1 MLDTLTNKTHQTA
14 VTVAGFSGL
23 SLAELRGLRW
33 ENIGKDVLTVQ
44 RTYWHRE
51 EGETKTAARKAE
63 VPLIPQVSEIL
74 KAHRKR
80 NPNTQF
86 VFEGPYFRP
95 LDLAT
100 MGSKG
105 SKKALQG
112 SKVDWHGWH
121 ALRRGL
127 GTNLHDLG
135 VQDKTIQAIL
145 RHSNVRHAKLLHQDA
160 PKGRRGCDEETQR
173 GAPETRQ
180 SGVIFGQNW
189 HLLPKLL
196 GSGF

>member
-1 MLDTLTNKTHQTA
+1 
-14 VTVAGFSGL
+14 
-23 SLAELRGLRW
+23 LAELRGLRW

-74 KAHRKR
+74 KAYRKR

-105 SKKALQG
+105 IKKALQG

-145 RHSNVRHAKLLHQDA
+145 RHSNVSV
-160 PKGRRGCDEETQR
+160 TQSYYIK
-173 GAPETRQ
+173 TRQ
-180 SGVIFGQNW
+180 KAGVDAMKKLSAA
-189 HLLPKLL
+189 LLKL
-196 GSGF
+196 GKAA